1 VGEAVDDVYPAFTAD
16 PQVHH
21 AVFVTHGL
29 GVSYLDL
36 SSWSSKLADEYNS
49 TDEAGVAFRIDM
61 LLGTAST
68 TVEQPII
75 FPTSSSS
82 PSAISACIAISDSD
96 LGFFVLC
103 TADDQPHAATL
114 SEPLSHFSNSLRL
127 TGPDPTLLA
136 EYLPTSETDLDFESP
151 VDSRPAYQPPQAI
164 WQPSSLPT
172 FLDTHAHPR
181 ARRAMSDE
189 LRLSPAVLQ
198 LMVEAHRVTSTETH
212 RLGFAVS
219 ELFRRCERLQEEF
232 REQIRRVRE
241 CRDRID
247 TVLGEG
253 SDEYTNTRGEDVEA
267 DGDASEVLERRMAR
281 ARERQEAL
289 SERYAEVRR
298 KVGRANGRP
307 IGEKEDQWITEI
319 RVMERMVGNGSG
331 HDDGE
336 DDGDPQLSA
345 PKMPGGASVRA
356 PRTEGDAE
364 GHDGDATEVDDDH
377 EPEDDSVTPAS
388 DLPHARFRQVLD
400 LQRQLTAQ
408 VEEIQRSA
416 SGAGYED
423 DLSAS
428 MRSSTLQ
435 SSTSSR
441 AGGERRRAAQA
452 EIELLLERQTALL
465 EATSGQIARLAGL
478 GFA

>member
-1 VGEAVDDVYPAFTAD
+1 MGEAVDDAYPAFTAD
-16 PQVHH
+16 PQVPH
-21 AVFVTHGL
+21 AVFVTHGT

-49 TDEAGVAFRIDM
+49 TDEAGVAFRLDM
-61 LLGTAST
+61 LLDAAST

-75 FPTSSSS
+75 FPSSSTS
-82 PSAISACIAISDSD
+82 PSAISACVAVSDSD

-103 TADDQPHAATL
+103 TADDQPLAATL
-114 SEPLSHFSNSLRL
+114 SEPLSHFATSLRL
-127 TGPDPTLLA
+127 TGPDPTLLL
-136 EYLPTSETDLDFESP
+136 EYAPTDDADPDFGSSR
-151 VDSRPAYQPPQAI
+151 VDSRPAYQPPQVI
-164 WQPSSLPT
+164 WQQSSLPT

-212 RLGFAVS
+212 HLGFAVS

-247 TVLGEG
+247 AVLDEG
-253 SDEYTNTRGEDVEA
+253 ADEYTNTRGEEVEA
-267 DGDASEVLERRMAR
+267 DGDASEALERRLSR

-289 SERYAEVRR
+289 SNRYAEVRR

-307 IGEKEDQWITEI
+307 ISEKEDQWITEI
-319 RVMERMVGNGSG
+319 RVMERMIGNEAGQ
-331 HDDGE
+331 DDGE
-336 DDGDPQLSA
+336 ATENSQPSA
-345 PKMPGGASVRA
+345 PKMPGGASVCA
-356 PRTEGDAE
+356 PRTTGDADM
-364 GHDGDATEVDDDH
+364 HNGDTTDADDDDDDD
-377 EPEDDSVTPAS
+377 PEDESAAPAS
-388 DLPHARFRQVLD
+388 DLPHARFRQVCD

-408 VEEIQRSA
+408 VEELQLNA
-416 SGAGYED
+416 SGGGQEV

-428 MRSSTLQ
+428 MRSST
-435 SSTSSR
+435 SR
-441 AGGERRRAAQA
+441 AGGDRRRAAQA

-478 GFA
+478 GVA